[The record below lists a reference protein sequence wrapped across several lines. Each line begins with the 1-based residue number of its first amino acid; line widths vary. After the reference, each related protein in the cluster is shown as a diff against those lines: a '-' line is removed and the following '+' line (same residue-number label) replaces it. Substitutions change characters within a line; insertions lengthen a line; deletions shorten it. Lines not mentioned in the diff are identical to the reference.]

1 MGFYAYLTDGIM
13 ILYVLWYYINFEI
26 QCICSSSNILNT
38 MSIHIFKKF
47 LSQIAKAKL
56 NAHQKSV
63 YSVLAFHRFKFLL
76 IHFFVWKV

>member
-1 MGFYAYLTDGIM
+1 MYYGI
-13 ILYVLWYYINFEI
+13 ISVLKFNAFARH
-26 QCICSSSNILNT
+26 ILNT

-56 NAHQKSV
+56 NAHQKPV

-76 IHFFVWKV
+76 IHFFVWEV